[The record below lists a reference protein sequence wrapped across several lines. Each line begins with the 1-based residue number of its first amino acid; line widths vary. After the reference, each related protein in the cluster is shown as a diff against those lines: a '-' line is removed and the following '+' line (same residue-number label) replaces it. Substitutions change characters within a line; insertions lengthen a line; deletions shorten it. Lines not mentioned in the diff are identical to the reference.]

1 MKGMYE
7 SFECTACGN
16 EEESQKH
23 VLECEEL
30 LKRNKEI
37 KENSVYEKIF
47 DGNVSQQIYI
57 AKIFKE
63 NMHIKYRRNDEK

>member
-1 MKGMYE
+1 MWKD
-7 SFECTACGN
+7 
-16 EEESQKH
+16 